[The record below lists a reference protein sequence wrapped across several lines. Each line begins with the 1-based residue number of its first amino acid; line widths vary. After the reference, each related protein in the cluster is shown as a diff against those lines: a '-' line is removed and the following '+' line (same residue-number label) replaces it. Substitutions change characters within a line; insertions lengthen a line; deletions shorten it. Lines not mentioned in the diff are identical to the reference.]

1 MAETVG
7 DQETPMDLSKVLRL
21 HSTLENL
28 RTELRDLDADEAA
41 LQRLATIHNE
51 IESQLALAL
60 PVDLRAEL
68 AELSSCCQGNPSPSK
83 PEIRMAQAQ
92 VIGWIEGLLQGV
104 QLTMAAARGATA
116 ATLAEAEPAS
126 EQSEFGPNSYL

>member
-1 MAETVG
+1 MDETVAE
-7 DQETPMDLSKVLRL
+7 QEAVMDLAKVIRLR
-21 HSTLENL
+21 STLENL
-28 RTELRDLDADEAA
+28 RTELRDLETDEAA
-41 LQRLATIHNE
+41 LQRLAAVHNE

-60 PVDLRAEL
+60 PVELRAEL
-68 AELSSCCQGNPSPSK
+68 AELSSCCDGNPSPSK

-104 QLTMAAARGATA
+104 QLTMAAASGAA
-116 ATLAEAEPAS
+116 AIPAQAEPAP